1 MMVGGMG
8 VARFIA
14 VPMMTAMAG
23 GPEKDGALSGH
34 ASGDTQCRPE
44 RVSAFEA
51 AMRKK
56 PVISQRD
63 AEHGDSVKARAK
75 NQV

>member
-1 MMVGGMG
+1 MMMGGMG
-8 VARFIA
+8 VTRFIA
-14 VPMMTAMAG
+14 VPMMTTMTG

-34 ASGDTQCRPE
+34 ASGDAQCRPE
-44 RVSAFEA
+44 RITAFEA
-51 AMRKK
+51 AMCKK

-63 AEHGDSVKARAK
+63 TEHGDSVKARAE